1 MAVPA
6 EAGFV
11 IDVAGAVVR
20 ITLNR
25 PEKRNAQTPETW
37 RWLARVGADLPGSVR
52 VVLVTGAGPSFS
64 SGLDHTLLAD
74 ERSALGA
81 LARGSAQRAEDAI
94 AGFQA
99 GFGWL
104 AEPRLVSIAAV
115 QGHAVGAGFQLAL
128 ACDLRVVAADAQFSM
143 AEPRFGLV
151 PDLGGTKRLVELV
164 GYARAAHICLAGARI
179 DAEEALR
186 VGLATAVVPADQLL
200 DAAEQTVA
208 AVLALP
214 RDAVVETK
222 ALLRAAGDRTQ
233 SAQEAAERA
242 AQYRR
247 LRDLAGLVDER

>member
-1 MAVPA
+1 
-6 EAGFV
+6 
-11 IDVAGAVVR
+11 
-20 ITLNR
+20 
-25 PEKRNAQTPETW
+25 
-37 RWLARVGADLPGSVR
+37 
-52 VVLVTGAGPSFS
+52 
-64 SGLDHTLLAD
+64 LDRTLLAD
-74 ERSALGA
+74 EHSVLGA

-94 AGFQA
+94 ADYQA

-104 AEPRLVSIAAV
+104 AQPRLVSIAAV
-115 QGHAVGAGFQLAL
+115 RGHAVGAGFQLAL

-151 PDLGGTKRLVELV
+151 PDLGGTKRLVDLV
-164 GYARAAHICLAGARI
+164 GYAKAAHICLAGARL
-179 DAEEALR
+179 D
-186 VGLATAVVPADQLL
+186 ADQLL
-200 DAAEQTVA
+200 DAAEAMVS

-247 LRDLAGLVDER
+247 LRDLAGLLDER

>member
-1 MAVPA
+1 MP
-6 EAGFV
+6 GLLL
-11 IDVAGAVVR
+11 VR
-20 ITLNR
+20 ARHAPDRRRAIR
-25 PEKRNAQTPETW
+25 PR
-37 RWLARVGADLPGSVR
+37 
-52 VVLVTGAGPSFS
+52 
-64 SGLDHTLLAD
+64 
-74 ERSALGA
+74 A
-81 LARGSAQRAEDAI
+81 LAGRPGAPAEDAI

-104 AEPRLVSIAAV
+104 AGPRLVSIAAV

-164 GYARAAHICLAGARI
+164 GYARAAHICLASARI

-186 VGLATAVVPADQLL
+186 VGLAAAVVPADQLL

-242 AQYRR
+242 RAVSP
-247 LRDLAGLVDER
+247 AA

>member
-1 MAVPA
+1 VTVPA

-11 IDVAGAVVR
+11 VEVADSVAR

-25 PEKRNAQTPETW
+25 PEKRNAQTPDTW
-37 RWLARVGADLPGSVR
+37 RWLARVGANLPGAVR
-52 VVLVTGAGPSFS
+52 VVLVTGAGPAFS
-64 SGLDHTLLAD
+64 SGIDRGLIAD
-74 ERSALGA
+74 AQSAVRA
-81 LARGSAQRAEDAI
+81 LANGPAHQADDVL

-99 GFGWL
+99 GFSWL

-115 QGHAVGAGFQLAL
+115 RGHAIGAGFQLAL
-128 ACDLRVVAADAQFSM
+128 ACDLRIVGADARFSM

-151 PDLGGTKRLVELV
+151 PDLGGTKRLVDLV
-164 GYARAAHICLAGARI
+164 GYSRAAHICLTGGQLG
-179 DAEEALR
+179 AEEALR
-186 VGLATAVVPADQLL
+186 MGLANTVVPADQLL
-200 DAAEQTVA
+200 VAAEEAVA

-222 ALLRAAGDRTQ
+222 ALLRAAGGRAQD
-233 SAQEAAERA
+233 AQEAAERA

>member
-1 MAVPA
+1 VAVPA

-11 IDVAGAVVR
+11 IHVAGAVVR

-64 SGLDHTLLAD
+64 SGLDHKLLAD
-74 ERSALGA
+74 ERSLGA
-81 LARGSAQRAEDAI
+81 LARGSAQRAEEAI

-128 ACDLRVVAADAQFSM
+128 ACDLRVVAGDAQFSM

-164 GYARAAHICLAGARI
+164 GYARAAHICLAGARM

-186 VGLATAVVPADQLL
+186 VGLASAVVPADQLL

-222 ALLRAAGDRTQ
+222 ALLRTAGDRTQ

>member
-11 IDVAGAVVR
+11 IDVADAVVR

-81 LARGSAQRAEDAI
+81 LARGSRSAPRRPSRAFRL
-94 AGFQA
+94 G
-99 GFGWL
+99 GWL

-222 ALLRAAGDRTQ
+222 ALLRTAGDRTQ

>member
-11 IDVAGAVVR
+11 LDVSDAVVR

-25 PEKRNAQTPETW
+25 PEKRNAQSPETW
-37 RWLARVGADLPGSVR
+37 RWLARVGADLPASVR

-81 LARGSAQRAEDAI
+81 LARGPAQRAEDAI

-164 GYARAAHICLAGARI
+164 GYARAAHICLASARI

-186 VGLATAVVPADQLL
+186 VGLAAAVVPADQLL

>member
-1 MAVPA
+1 MVVPA

-11 IDVAGAVVR
+11 IDVSDAVVR

-81 LARGSAQRAEDAI
+81 LARGSAHRAEDAI

-222 ALLRAAGDRTQ
+222 ALLRTAGDRTQ

-247 LRDLAGLVDER
+247 LHDLAGLVDER